1 MRIAFLLPLVAAACG
16 GAATAGS
23 APSPAVPSSRGTLA
37 QVYYWKAKPGK
48 LDEYSRYITEQA
60 EPIDYDAQRHGAF
73 LSVTTYV
80 SRDTTSPWTHMRV
93 FILRDSA
100 QLRSLSAQL
109 DTAGMRVEPDT
120 ARRRARGAYSA
131 SLRDRAG
138 AAVVEVLR

>member
-1 MRIAFLLPLVAAACG
+1 MRLAILASLILAACG
-16 GAATAGS
+16 GATTAATT
-23 APSPAVPSSRGTLA
+23 PSPAVPSSHGTLA

-48 LDEYSRYITEQA
+48 IDEYSRYITDQA
-60 EPIDYDAQRHGAF
+60 EAIDYDAQRHGAF

-100 QLRSLSAQL
+100 QLRALSAQL

-120 ARRRARGAYSA
+120 AKRRARGAYSA
-131 SLRDRAG
+131 TLRDRAG
-138 AAVVEVLR
+138 AAVLEVLR

>member
-1 MRIAFLLPLVAAACG
+1 
-16 GAATAGS
+16 
-23 APSPAVPSSRGTLA
+23 VPSSRGTLA

>member
-1 MRIAFLLPLVAAACG
+1 MRIAILASLILAACG
-16 GAATAGS
+16 GATTAATT
-23 APSPAVPSSRGTLA
+23 PSPAVPSSHGTLA

-48 LDEYSRYITEQA
+48 IDEYSRYITDQA
-60 EPIDYDAQRHGAF
+60 EAIDYDAQRHGAF

-100 QLRSLSAQL
+100 QLRALSAQL

-120 ARRRARGAYSA
+120 AKRRARGAYSA
-131 SLRDRAG
+131 TLRDRAG
-138 AAVVEVLR
+138 AAVLEVLR

>member
-1 MRIAFLLPLVAAACG
+1 
-16 GAATAGS
+16 
-23 APSPAVPSSRGTLA
+23 
-37 QVYYWKAKPGK
+37 
-48 LDEYSRYITEQA
+48 
-60 EPIDYDAQRHGAF
+60 
-73 LSVTTYV
+73 
-80 SRDTTSPWTHMRV
+80 MRV